1 MNSYTLLQTFL
12 ALHLTGL
19 VLMAGTIVVD
29 SMIYRAFWQQYNTD
43 REQSVNLLAVSG
55 KFGRVTGI
63 GAALLILTGIGMMA
77 VTQGVFGEQLWFRVK
92 FVLVILLIVINL
104 LARRR
109 GLRLRKAIAPA
120 DSQPSAIVTGARS
133 FLDRYFIAAFAIILI
148 IILLSVFKFN

>member
-43 REQSVNLLAVSG
+43 RDRSINLLAVSG

-63 GAALLILTGIGMMA
+63 GAALIVLTGVGMMA
-77 VTQGVFGEQLWFRVK
+77 VTHGVFGEQLWFRVK
-92 FVLVILLIVINL
+92 FGLVILLIAINL

-109 GLRLRKAIAPA
+109 GLRLRRAIALTDAGSPT
-120 DSQPSAIVTGARS
+120 IVTSART
-133 FLDRYFIAAFAIILI
+133 FLGRYFMAAFTIFFI

>member
-29 SMIYRAFWQQYNTD
+29 SMIYRAFWQQYSAD
-43 REQSVNLLAVSG
+43 RDRSVNLLAVSG

-63 GAALLILTGIGMMA
+63 GAALIILTGIGMMA
-77 VTQGVFGEQLWFRVK
+77 LTDGVFGEQLWFRVK
-92 FVLVILLIVINL
+92 FGLVILLIVINL

-109 GLRLRKAIAPA
+109 GLKLRKAIAPA
-120 DSQPSAIVTGARS
+120 GLDSSAIVTDARA
-133 FLDRYFIAAFAIILI
+133 FLGRYFMAAFAIFFV